1 LTFGYPGVFVA
12 DWKRLRLDDEDLR
25 VLELEIMDNPVAGRV
40 IPGAGGL
47 RKIRFAPRSWGRGK
61 SGSVRVCYVYFFAH
75 ESAYML
81 AAYAKN
87 EKENIT
93 PAQKAAYRRLIQA
106 FEAGMT
112 ARQRQ

>member
-1 LTFGYPGVFVA
+1 
-12 DWKRLRLDDEDLR
+12 
-25 VLELEIMDNPVAGRV
+25 
-40 IPGAGGL
+40 
-47 RKIRFAPRSWGRGK
+47 
-61 SGSVRVCYVYFFAH
+61 
-75 ESAYML
+75 ML